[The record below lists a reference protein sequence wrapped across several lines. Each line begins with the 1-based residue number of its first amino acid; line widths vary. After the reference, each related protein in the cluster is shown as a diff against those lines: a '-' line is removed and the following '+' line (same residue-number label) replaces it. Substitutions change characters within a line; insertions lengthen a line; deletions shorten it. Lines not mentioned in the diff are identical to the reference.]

1 MNMYS
6 QAVCIDL
13 YLNLTEVYKYANL
26 YSMSIQNRDKLNRL
40 GRALPEGLLVDA
52 AWLERHGYYRS
63 LRSQYVA
70 AGWLEQP
77 ARGVF
82 RRPRGSV
89 GWEQVV
95 ISLQTLLEFPI
106 SVGGRTALELQGYAH
121 YLSQSHN
128 SIHLYSDKKL
138 PTWVSRLNLES
149 PFVIHNRRR
158 FLSEMDC
165 SQNIHL
171 LSQMSSAENEIL
183 LQCALRVTRWGQWAW
198 PLVLSAPERAILE
211 LLDELPQNES
221 FHLVDVT
228 MEGLVNISPRRMQW
242 LLEQTSSIKV
252 KRLFFFF
259 ADRYQHGWLKHI
271 NREKVNLGKGKRMLV
286 NGGKL
291 DPEYQITVPEAL

>member
-1 MNMYS
+1 MG
-6 QAVCIDL
+6 V
-13 YLNLTEVYKYANL
+13 
-26 YSMSIQNRDKLNRL
+26 QNRDKLNRL
-40 GRALPEGLLVDA
+40 EHALPEGLLVDA
-52 AWLERHGYYRS
+52 AWMERNGYYRS

-95 ISLQTLLEFPI
+95 ISLQTLLEFPV

-138 PTWVSRLNLES
+138 PTWVTRLNLES
-149 PFVIHNRRR
+149 PFVVHNRRR
-158 FLSEMDC
+158 FLPAMDC
-165 SQNIHL
+165 PQNIHSLSERSPAEDGL
-171 LSQMSSAENEIL
+171 LLEG
-183 LQCALRVTRWGQWAW
+183 ALRVTRWGQWAW
-198 PLVLSAPERAILE
+198 PFVMSAPERAILE
-211 LLDELPQNES
+211 LLDELPENES
-221 FHLVDVT
+221 FHSVDVT
-228 MEGLVNISPRRMQW
+228 MEGLVNISPRRMQS
-242 LLEQTSSIKV
+242 LLEQTSSVKV

-259 ADRYQHGWLKHI
+259 ANRHQHSWLKRI
-271 NREKVNLGKGKRMLV
+271 DREKITLGKGKRMLV

-291 DPEYQITVPEAL
+291 DPEYQITVPADL